1 MSSLPYSL
9 YTNIDVC
16 VHMYVHFMELFVDIR
31 VLQSASMAYKHVTM
45 DAIYECTGQPKPS
58 DSADIVK
65 SLFNDTF
72 EGAYN
77 CE

>member
-1 MSSLPYSL
+1 M
-9 YTNIDVC
+9 TQR
-16 VHMYVHFMELFVDIR
+16 MF
-31 VLQSASMAYKHVTM
+31 QSASMAYKHVTV

-72 EGAYN
+72 EGAYH